1 MSDQEKKELDYL
13 QHIILNGT
21 AVILGCL
28 KEIEDRISVMAS
40 AVKSYRQKW
49 EGKKDNNED

>member
-1 MSDQEKKELDYL
+1 MADQEKKELDYL

-28 KEIEDRISVMAS
+28 KEIEERISVMAS
-40 AVKSYRQKW
+40 AVKSFRQKW
-49 EGKKDNNED
+49 ETNKHDED